1 MADLERRQNGTY
13 LPGHA
18 RRSGRKMGSLN
29 KFTQLKDELSD
40 VYYRCDGRQ
49 KLEEL
54 LENDA
59 PVFFRILASLQPR
72 LKIQEIRDLTQ
83 MGNLSNIPT
92 SVLLEELGLTA
103 VEQAEV
109 EDSMNGGAE

>member
-1 MADLERRQNGTY
+1 
-13 LPGHA
+13 
-18 RRSGRKMGSLN
+18 
-29 KFTQLKDELSD
+29 
-40 VYYRCDGRQ
+40 
-49 KLEEL
+49 
-54 LENDA
+54 
-59 PVFFRILASLQPR
+59 
-72 LKIQEIRDLTQ
+72 LTQ